1 MRLSEG
7 ARRLVG
13 IELDEVALQQR
24 VEVRERV
31 GPTRLPDK
39 NQANENGT
47 LNEVEN
53 EFHKTWQVDH
63 RRNTD
68 QT

>member
-1 MRLSEG
+1 MRLSKR
-7 ARRLVG
+7 AWRLVG
-13 IELDEVALQQR
+13 IELNEVALQQR
-24 VEVRERV
+24 VKVGERNR
-31 GPTRLPDK
+31 PTRLPNKSQD
-39 NQANENGT
+39 NENGT